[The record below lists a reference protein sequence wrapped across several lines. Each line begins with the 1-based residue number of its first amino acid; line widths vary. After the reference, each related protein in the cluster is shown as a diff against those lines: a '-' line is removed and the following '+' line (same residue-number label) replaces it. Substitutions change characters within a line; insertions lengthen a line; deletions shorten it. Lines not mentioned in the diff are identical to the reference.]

1 MPLHIKLKPLRH
13 RWMCQR
19 CFHAQLRLY
28 SEQQPVSSSSAS
40 RTSEKPESTVEAFRR
55 KYLQQKSQD
64 EPPKQS
70 ISPAERFRT
79 NWSLGGGGENQAAA
93 PIEEKKEKL
102 MLGDLAAAY
111 RLHGASRKYVKK
123 PVRSSFRK
131 KEIDDSVPEELDP
144 GIISNY
150 MNELSR
156 LDEME
161 KVPENDEIFAGENFR
176 DYQGVL
182 PLNGENYSPQRFPI
196 KSGDLVETRG
206 YSIFALQLL
215 RIGNTQIS
223 V

>member
-1 MPLHIKLKPLRH
+1 
-13 RWMCQR
+13 
-19 CFHAQLRLY
+19 
-28 SEQQPVSSSSAS
+28 
-40 RTSEKPESTVEAFRR
+40 VEAFRR
-55 KYLQQKSQD
+55 KYLQQRSQD

-70 ISPAERFRT
+70 LSPAERFRT

-93 PIEEKKEKL
+93 PNEEKKDKL
-102 MLGDLAAAY
+102 MLEDLAAAY

-123 PVRSSFRK
+123 PVRLSSRK
-131 KEIDDSVPEELDP
+131 EKVDSSVREEPDQ

-161 KVPENDEIFAGENFR
+161 KVPEDDEIFAGENFR

-182 PLNGENYSPQRFPI
+182 PLNGEQYSPQRFPI